1 MMLASSILLIEDG
14 CSLARSLVRLSE
26 LRASKNSIRGG
37 LSKPCAG
44 NLIELGGNSLERPF
58 TNRNS
63 VVGEI
68 CHAC

>member
-1 MMLASSILLIEDG
+1 MSVR
-14 CSLARSLVRLSE
+14 SLARSLVRLSE
-26 LRASKNSIRGG
+26 LRASENTIRGG
-37 LSKPCAG
+37 LSKLGEG
-44 NLIELGGNSLERPF
+44 NLIELGRNSLERPF